1 MKIAESV
8 IDLIGGTPIVKLKRF
23 ASGEEAEIY
32 AKLECYNPSGS
43 VKDRTVKYLIERAE
57 SAGELTKDKTILE
70 ATSGNTGIALAML
83 AAVKGYKAKIIMPA
97 CASEERKK
105 MIKALGAELVLSP
118 PEKGTSG
125 AIELKEKLLRENPEK
140 YFALNQFADPLNIL
154 AHYQT
159 TGREII
165 EQMEGKIDMFIA
177 GIGTGGTGMGVA
189 LALKDYNPN
198 IKTVAVFPKL
208 GVCIP
213 GLRNPEDENP
223 TKLFRKE
230 VFDELIEIDESE
242 LEEIRK
248 VAKEVAK
255 KEGLLVGISSATVLY
270 VAKKKAGEIGKGK
283 KIVTILPDSGMK
295 YLSTGF
301 FD

>member
-1 MKIAESV
+1 MKVAENALELV
-8 IDLIGGTPIVKLKRF
+8 GNTPMLKLGRF
-23 ASGEEAEIY
+23 ACNGAEIY
-32 AKLECYNPSGS
+32 AKLEWYNPSGS
-43 VKDRTVKYLIERAE
+43 VKDRAVKYLLEHAE
-57 SAGELTKDKTILE
+57 SRGELSRDKTILE
-70 ATSGNTGIALAML
+70 ATSGNTGIALAMF
-83 AAVKGYKAKIIMPA
+83 AAIKGYRAKIIMPA

-125 AIELKEKLLRENPEK
+125 AIELKKKLLRENPEK
-140 YFALNQFADPLNIL
+140 YLDVNQFADPLNTL

-165 EQMEGKIDMFIA
+165 EQMEGEIDMFIA
-177 GIGTGGTGMGVA
+177 GIGTAGTGMGVA
-189 LALKDYNPN
+189 LALKDYNPD
-198 IKTVAVFPKL
+198 IKAVAVYPKI

-213 GLRNPEDENP
+213 GLRNPAEENS
-223 TKLFRKE
+223 TKLFRRE
-230 VFDELIEIDESE
+230 VFDELVEIEGSE

-248 VAKEVAK
+248 VAKEVAR

-270 VAKKKAGEIGKGK
+270 VAKKKAGELGKGK
-283 KIVTILPDSGMK
+283 KIVTILPDSGTR